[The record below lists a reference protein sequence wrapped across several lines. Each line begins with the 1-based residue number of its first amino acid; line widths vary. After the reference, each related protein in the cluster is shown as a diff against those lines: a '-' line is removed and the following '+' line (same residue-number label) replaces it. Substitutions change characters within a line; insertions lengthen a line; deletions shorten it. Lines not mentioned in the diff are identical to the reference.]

1 MTMVSERL
9 AGELPADHGSASSR
23 PGWVSWAQAPF
34 FALQFLT
41 VLPPTFVRR
50 APDYDDFGR
59 SDAFFPA
66 VGLLLGS
73 ILAAAD
79 WLLAPYLAES
89 VRNVGL
95 VALLAAMTGGLHL
108 DGLIDT
114 FDGLFAGPDA
124 ARRLDVM
131 RDPRAG
137 SFGVVAVV
145 LQLGLKVA
153 AISSLP
159 PPMRGPA
166 LILAPCLGRWG
177 IVLVTG
183 AFAYARPSG
192 MGRSFKD
199 SIRWQHVMVASGIAI
214 GGALAMAGLVGAAL
228 WLGVSL
234 LVLAAGGWVSG
245 RLGGLT
251 GDIYGAVCELVET
264 SVLVALGL
272 RLGGVV

>member
-9 AGELPADHGSASSR
+9 AGELPADHGSATNR
-23 PGWVSWAQAPF
+23 PVWVSWAQAPF

-50 APDYDDFGR
+50 VPDYDDFGR

-66 VGLLLGS
+66 VGLLLGA

-251 GDIYGAVCELVET
+251 GDVYGAVCELVET